1 MTSMNPNSP
10 DGNEN
15 PAAND
20 DQCPVLRSQEIR
32 SDAAGRVCLND
43 LWSIAGADITR
54 RPNKWRRSAIVRR
67 LSKALAQRIE
77 RDLPKSA
84 AGSLIDQRAGTRG
97 LTFAHIVLA
106 QAYAEFLDPDLAV
119 EVRRAFLRYRAA
131 DASLADDILERASL
145 EDNRHTVA
153 RALGRVT
160 RGRFTDVL
168 KGHGVQQPWYA
179 ICTDAV
185 YGTVLG
191 KPAAAL
197 KSALG
202 IPKSGSLRDAMT
214 TTQLAAIALAESFSA
229 DRIQA
234 NDCQGGPQCKHETAA
249 AARTV
254 RAAMDAEARAR
265 RMIAS
270 PANDT
275 GSEAA

>member
-1 MTSMNPNSP
+1 MSHESP
-10 DGNEN
+10 DVHKN

-20 DQCPVLRSQEIR
+20 DQCPVLRSQAIR
-32 SDAAGRVCLND
+32 SDEAGRVCLND
-43 LWSIAGADITR
+43 IWAIAGSDTNR
-54 RPNKWRRSAIVRR
+54 RPYKWRRSALAKR
-67 LSKALAQRIE
+67 LAAALAARIG
-77 RDLPKSA
+77 RDSPNSDQ
-84 AGSLIDQRAGTRG
+84 GDLIDAKRGSSG

-106 QAYAEFLDPDLAV
+106 QAYAEFLDADLAV
-119 EVRRAFLRYRAA
+119 EVREVFLRYRAA
-131 DASLADDILERASL
+131 DASLADDILDRASL

-168 KGHGVQQPWYA
+168 KGHGVRQPWYA

-214 TTQLAAIALAESFSA
+214 TTQLAAVALAESFSA
-229 DRIQA
+229 DRIEA
-234 NDCQGGPQCKHETAA
+234 NECRGGPQCKEETAA
-249 AARTV
+249 ASRTV

-265 RMIAS
+265 RLIAA
-270 PANDT
+270 PANDD
-275 GSEAA
+275 GSQAA

>member
-1 MTSMNPNSP
+1 MSHESP
-10 DGNEN
+10 DVQKNS
-15 PAAND
+15 AAND
-20 DQCPVLRSQEIR
+20 DQCPALRSQAIR
-32 SDAAGRVCLND
+32 ADTEGRVCLND
-43 LWSIAGADITR
+43 IWAVGGSDPNR
-54 RPNKWRRSAIVRR
+54 RPAIWRRGALAKR
-67 LSKALAQRIE
+67 LAKALADRIV
-77 RDLPKSA
+77 RISHISSPPVLLVSSRGAK
-84 AGSLIDQRAGTRG
+84 G

-106 QAYAEFLDPDLAV
+106 QAYAEYLDADLAV
-119 EVRRAFLRYRAA
+119 EIREVFLRYRAA

-168 KGHGVQQPWYA
+168 KGHGVRQPWYA

-197 KSALG
+197 KTALG

-214 TTQLAAIALAESFSA
+214 TTQLAAVALAESFSA
-229 DRIQA
+229 DRIEA
-234 NDCQGGPQCKHETAA
+234 NECRGGPQCKEETAA
-249 AARTV
+249 ASRTV

-265 RMIAS
+265 RVIAA
-270 PANDT
+270 PANDD
-275 GSEAA
+275 GSRAA

>member
-1 MTSMNPNSP
+1 MSHESP
-10 DGNEN
+10 DVHKN

-20 DQCPVLRSQEIR
+20 DQCPVLRSQAIR
-32 SDAAGRVCLND
+32 SDDEGRVCLND
-43 LWSIAGADITR
+43 IWAVAGADTTR
-54 RPNKWRRSAIVRR
+54 RPSKWMSSSGARR
-67 LSKALAQRIE
+67 LTTALRNRIVQNLDNSDPPTDLHTSSKGRFGQ
-77 RDLPKSA
+77 
-84 AGSLIDQRAGTRG
+84 
-97 LTFAHIVLA
+97 TFAHIVLA
-106 QAYAEFLDPDLAV
+106 QAYAEYLDAGLAV
-119 EVRRAFLRYRAA
+119 EVREVFLRYRAA
-131 DASLADDILERASL
+131 DASLADDILERASI

-168 KGHGVQQPWYA
+168 KGHGVRQPWYA

-197 KSALG
+197 KSAMG
-202 IPKSGSLRDAMT
+202 VPKSGSLRDAMT

-234 NDCQGGPQCKHETAA
+234 NDCHGGPRCKEETAA
-249 AARTV
+249 ASRTV

-270 PANDT
+270 PANDD